1 MCTSDVKLDA
11 ATIDVAPPDVVTV
24 DPDGTLTVS
33 GDSDKQIAADPAPA
47 TTDLVG

>member
-1 MCTSDVKLDA
+1 MLTNDAQLDA
-11 ATIDVAPPDVVTV
+11 KTIDVAPPDSVVI
-24 DPDGTLTVS
+24 DDGVLIVS